1 MSIRLKCA
9 ACRTAF
15 VTSDDQVGQVVA
27 CPKCRAPQKVPSVAP
42 VAEPAAQESESV
54 FVPADTPPR
63 PKRGR
68 KVLLGLVALVL
79 VGGVGALVAW
89 PKINAWLHPVPPD
102 AVEVAA
108 TNYLKAIAEGDL
120 EAQKRLSTIN
130 EPPAIRSYRNV
141 KRDRARN
148 LRRKG
153 SFAPIAALH
162 GQIDAKY
169 AYDPEIGRFT
179 PRNALG
185 PAAETLDTLHEA
197 KAKAE
202 QDKLYEKMKSGDP
215 DELFEAAEG
224 IGKSFAKL
232 ADGALAPRKL
242 LPTYRQLVEDAKPPL
257 PPGEQGLAFD
267 FADHRETWAAL
278 LKRPF
283 PTLKAD
289 GPYILDRAEVRATAR
304 DKLASLGDPP
314 TVLRLELMRFRLEGI
329 DTGWRVVSARRE
341 SATPKE
347 GETPARPPSV
357 APGSASGS
365 LH

>member
-15 VTSDDQVGQVVA
+15 VTSDDQVGQAVA
-27 CPKCRAPQKVPSVAP
+27 CPKCGAPQKVPSVAP
-42 VAEPAAQESESV
+42 VAAAEPAATESESV
-54 FVPADTPPR
+54 FVPADAPPR

-68 KVLLGLVALVL
+68 RVILGLLGLIVI
-79 VGGVGALVAW
+79 GGVGVLVAW

-102 AVEVAA
+102 PVEVAA
-108 TNYLKAIAEGDL
+108 GNYLKAIAEGDL
-120 EAQKRLSTIN
+120 EAQKRLSTVD
-130 EPPAIRSYRNV
+130 EPPAIRSYSAV
-141 KRDRARN
+141 KRDRARSM
-148 LRRKG
+148 RRKG
-153 SFAPIAALH
+153 SFAPIGALH
-162 GQIDAKY
+162 GQIDTKY

-202 QDKLYEKMKSGDP
+202 QDKIYEKMKSGDP

-224 IGKSFAKL
+224 MAKNIAKL

-257 PPGEQGLAFD
+257 PPNEQTLALD
-267 FADHRETWAAL
+267 FADHRETWDAL

-289 GPYILDRAEVRATAR
+289 GPFILDRAEVRATAR

-314 TVLRLELMRFRLEGI
+314 TTLRLELMRFRLEGI
-329 DTGWRVVSARRE
+329 DTGWKVVSARRE
-341 SATPKE
+341 SAHPAPEAAPSPKSSE
-347 GETPARPPSV
+347 A
-357 APGSASGS
+357 ASDS